1 MEDGTWVSVLGVL
14 VKVVAITAAGWTINQ
29 KLPRGETE
37 ALTWTLYSAGHTHA
51 HTPADRLSHGFV
63 TFLCASV
70 LLLSYFLLLDLLS
83 VLISLLTLLFFF
95 FPFSNA
101 FSSGLDCPFVSF
113 ALLSTALFFSN
124 MCLGLQTA

>member
-14 VKVVAITAAGWTINQ
+14 VKVVAITAAGRTINQ

-37 ALTWTLYSAGHTHA
+37 TLTWTLYSAGHTHTHV

-83 VLISLLTLLFFF
+83 ALISLLTLLFFF
-95 FPFSNA
+95 
-101 FSSGLDCPFVSF
+101 SF
-113 ALLSTALFFSN
+113 LFLMLSLLALTVLLFLLLSSPLLCSSPTSV
-124 MCLGLQTA
+124 